1 MTLEVWPHISPE
13 ELQIKAAESL
23 VSCAVRHSLPAQL
36 ITQPSALQDREL
48 EWIVQETM
56 TLCHEL
62 KHGIEDCYALL
73 APIEPGSTLV
83 MSTHRNEK
91 VKGTITRVGTR
102 LVKGVRRTPF
112 PPKEKRKTAKL
123 TEKTD
128 AKPSAANA
136 APAATHHLAPRADP
150 HPAP

>member
-13 ELQIKAAESL
+13 ETQIRAAESL
-23 VSCAVRHSLPAQL
+23 VSQAPRTANIPHTANHPQE
-36 ITQPSALQDREL
+36 REL

-62 KHGIEDCYALL
+62 KRGIEDCYALL
-73 APIEPGSTLV
+73 APIDPGSTLV

-102 LVKGVRRTPF
+102 IVKGVRTSLPLCTQEASHQYR
-112 PPKEKRKTAKL
+112 L
-123 TEKTD
+123 
-128 AKPSAANA
+128 
-136 APAATHHLAPRADP
+136 
-150 HPAP
+150 